1 MRNSWPI
8 KLQKYSVPDLHKK
21 LTVMSKLLEHRGPD
35 GNGLWQRHGDSCGLA
50 HRRLSIIDLTDHG
63 AQPMI
68 GSNGTVITFNG
79 EIYNYLELKKEL
91 SPQWNFQSTSDT
103 ETVLAAYAKYGADC
117 VKHLRGMFSFA
128 IWDEGSNAYFVPEIV
143 LVSSRYITLK

>member
-1 MRNSWPI
+1 MCGIAGLSNY
-8 KLQKYSVPDLHKK
+8 KNTVVPDLHKK

-35 GNGLWQRHGDSCGLA
+35 GLWQGMVIVGLA
-50 HRRLSIIDLTDHG
+50 HRRLSIIDLTNHG

-68 GSNGTVITFNG
+68 GPNGTIITFNG

-91 SPQWNFQSTSDT
+91 SSQWDFQSTSDT

-117 VKHLRGMFSFA
+117 VKHLRGMFSLQFGMK
-128 IWDEGSNAYFVPEIV
+128 GSNAYSVQRS
-143 LVSSRYITLK
+143 LRYQTVILY